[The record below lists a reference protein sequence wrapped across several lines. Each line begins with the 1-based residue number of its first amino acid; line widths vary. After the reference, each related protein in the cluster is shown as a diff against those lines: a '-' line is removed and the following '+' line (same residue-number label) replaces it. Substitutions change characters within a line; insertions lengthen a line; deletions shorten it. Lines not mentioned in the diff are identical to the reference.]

1 MPMCIRFSIHDEFVS
16 ASGSPYAIK
25 ELYGVAKNWDFM
37 PMTSSLDSYK
47 PKQIRIVKRLS

>member
-16 ASGSPYAIK
+16 ANGSPYAIK